1 MLEGRICDYDAELDC
16 FCAEVLTEPEGEYPI
31 SVSSLVYLKYVD
43 RPKYTGLAFLE
54 KKEE

>member
-1 MLEGRICDYDAELDC
+1 MLEGRICDYDAEFDR

-31 SVSSLVYLKYVD
+31 SVSSLVYLKYVN

-54 KKEE
+54 K